1 MILEFQQGRLY
12 DLVNDYCCQKW
23 SIQQCCQGSLGG
35 LECRVSCQSFPF
47 TFASP
52 SRSSAKNPRDMA
64 IEGWVFS
71 SVEEYWIK
79 FVVPW
84 AAVLVIT
91 HTKVRVL
98 CGRTTKPSV
107 GLWSSWEASLL
118 SVLLSLHAHCF
129 GESGDCWWCAWSCT
143 LEQNCRI
150 FVLQTV
156 VHYHDHFFWNA
167 VFGKKRLQ
175 CRDITGGSSRQFNY
189 FCSNFCQGYSGS
201 AVGIRGSFLG
211 RFLLHTLGKIWQISW
226 ELSRISINCL
236 RLPKNIMGSGDF
248 PWTSIVARE
257 VLSCYRG

>member
-52 SRSSAKNPRDMA
+52 SHSSAKNPRDMA

-143 LEQNCRI
+143 LEQNCQILCCILWSIVMTTSSGMPYLAKRDFSAEISLEAVVVNLITSAPI
-150 FVLQTV
+150 F
-156 VHYHDHFFWNA
+156 A
-167 VFGKKRLQ
+167 
-175 CRDITGGSSRQFNY
+175 RDIRGVQWASEVPFWGVF
-189 FCSNFCQGYSGS
+189 FCTLLARFDKFLESCPGFPLTVSGCLRIS
-201 AVGIRGSFLG
+201 WVVGIS
-211 RFLLHTLGKIWQISW
+211 H
-226 ELSRISINCL
+226 
-236 RLPKNIMGSGDF
+236 RLP
-248 PWTSIVARE
+248 
-257 VLSCYRG
+257 